1 MTLKENRTK
10 KIAQVKE
17 VEDLRKN
24 GIRVEAACIKVGIHK
39 SNYYAYKAKYKNET
53 HGACDKVKVFSSR
66 GVLSYVRKDT
76 KGKLDLNMIEMI
88 PHSFNQLGGIDWEKA
103 SRLSLEKKLESI

>member
-1 MTLKENRTK
+1 MNKILRVFLDTDMRNQHAGLHKVAKSK
-10 KIAQVKE
+10 KV
-17 VEDLRKN
+17 DLTNLDN
-24 GIRVEAACIKVGIHK
+24 GEHVVFV
-39 SNYYAYKAKYKNET
+39 N
-53 HGACDKVKVFSSR
+53 GACDKVKVFSSR